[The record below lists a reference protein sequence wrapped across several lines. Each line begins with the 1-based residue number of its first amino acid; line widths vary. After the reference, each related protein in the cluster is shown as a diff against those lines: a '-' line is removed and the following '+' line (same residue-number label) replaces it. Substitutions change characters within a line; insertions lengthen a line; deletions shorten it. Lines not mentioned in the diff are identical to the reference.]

1 MVKKKDS
8 ETTPTVD
15 NVQVVAPAAVPPT
28 APPAPPTQESLLQ
41 EDKQVLEIAKLQKK
55 LAEKEAQKALAEN
68 NSADL
73 QYRYLILQL
82 YMKYGMT
89 ALDALDEQGNIHRNY
104 QLKQQG

>member
-15 NVQVVAPAAVPPT
+15 NVQVVPPT
-28 APPAPPTQESLLQ
+28 PPAPPPPVPPTQESLHP

-104 QLKQQG
+104 QQQKPQG